1 MRPSLPSGYLQPLA
15 KKNRRDS
22 IIDPRPTPARTPEK
36 ILGKEFLILNGMLFL
51 TSITMA
57 LFFKFYQYLRFLG
70 IDPGWYG
77 FIIAADSLAG
87 LFLQPVLSP
96 LLHPGNARRWMS
108 AGIALIILALFLYRT
123 AVTVPWLIVVRI
135 LHGAGFII
143 FISAMMAMIVAY
155 IPIQKSGQAFSFIST
170 VRLLPYAIMPAVVS
184 PLVKTPEGFIDTL
197 WYAILI
203 MVLSLFVPT
212 LFKSGALPVNTTGK
226 HTRISAGELRD
237 DIKDRNVVILLI
249 VNLLLY
255 SGYTTVFFF
264 LEGFGKKAGI
274 GNPGLFFT
282 IATIVMICVR
292 LAGGA
297 FFDKTNKVL
306 LIVSSMT
313 FLAFC
318 YITLPFISGNTGFF
332 VMAFLTGLG
341 WGIVMPVLNAIM
353 FDVSPPRFQG
363 LNLNL
368 SLVMMQGGFFV
379 GPLAGGSILKYWGY
393 PALFYFCS
401 FSSMMGA
408 AFVLFKKDK

>member
-1 MRPSLPSGYLQPLA
+1 MHPSLPSGYLQPLEI
-15 KKNRRDS
+15 KSRMDS
-22 IIDPRPTPARTPEK
+22 IVDSQPVPSRTPEK
-36 ILGKEFLILNGMLFL
+36 ILGKEFLILNGTFFL
-51 TSITMA
+51 AAITMA
-57 LFFKFYQYLRFLG
+57 LFFKFYQYLHFLG

-123 AVTVPWLIVVRI
+123 AVTVPWLIAVRI

-155 IPIQKSGQAFSFIST
+155 IPAQKSGQAFSFIST

-197 WYAILI
+197 WYAILL
-203 MVLSLFVPT
+203 MALSLF
-212 LFKSGALPVNTTGK
+212 LLIFLKSGTLRANPAGK
-226 HTRISAGELRD
+226 TARINGRELFD
-237 DIKDRNVVILLI
+237 DIKERNVAILLI

-255 SGYTTVFFF
+255 SGYTAVFFF
-264 LEGFGKKAGI
+264 LERFGKNAGI

-292 LAGGA
+292 LAGIT

-306 LIVSSMT
+306 LIVFSMA
-313 FLAFC
+313 FLAVC
-318 YITLPFISGNTGFF
+318 YIILPLISGNRGFF
-332 VMAFLTGLG
+332 AIAFFTGLG
-341 WGIVMPVLNAIM
+341 WGIVMPVLNAVM

-379 GPLAGGSILKYWGY
+379 GPLAGGSILKCWGY
-393 PALFYFCS
+393 PALFYFCGLLS
-401 FSSMMGA
+401 IIGA
-408 AFVLFKKDK
+408 AFMLFRKDK